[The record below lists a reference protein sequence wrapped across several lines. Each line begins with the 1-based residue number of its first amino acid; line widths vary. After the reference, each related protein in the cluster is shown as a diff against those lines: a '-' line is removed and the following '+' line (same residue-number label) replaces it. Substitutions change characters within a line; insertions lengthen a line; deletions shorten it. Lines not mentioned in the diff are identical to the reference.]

1 MQIVDVHGR
10 NHERRIRF
18 LSRKG
23 WVGSEETAQRRRQI
37 VDLPIVCTLKPA
49 TIATRKAAL
58 LPGLVGRAE
67 SREETTAGIRL
78 RLPVDALSAILETVD
93 AERQC
98 CRFLR
103 FDITVEPDGG
113 PIWLELVGPPG
124 TREFLSALLE
134 S

>member
-1 MQIVDVHGR
+1 MAVIMRDEYDFSAG
-10 NHERRIRF
+10 N
-18 LSRKG
+18 G
-23 WVGSEETAQRRRQI
+23 GSVLKTPPKDGDKI

-49 TIATRKAAL
+49 TIAIRKGAL

-78 RLPVDALSAILETVD
+78 RRPADALSAILETVD

-113 PIWLELVGPPG
+113 PIWLELVGPRG

>member
-1 MQIVDVHGR
+1 MKDEYDFSGGKRGPVLKRPGKD
-10 NHERRIRF
+10 
-18 LSRKG
+18 SDSK
-23 WVGSEETAQRRRQI
+23 
-37 VDLPIVCTLKPA
+37 VDLPVGCTLTPA

-58 LPGLVGRAE
+58 LPGLVGRAD
-67 SREETTAGIRL
+67 SREETATGMRL
-78 RLPVDALSAILETVD
+78 RLPADALSAVLQTVD
-93 AERQC
+93 AERKC

-113 PIWLELVGPPG
+113 PIWLELAGPPG